1 MTREEIEALGTD
13 LLVADENG
21 DALQLASIAWQLYS
35 VAGTT
40 SAEVERLHDTLRCR
54 CTADCQHALV

>member
-21 DALQLASIAWQLYS
+21 DALRLAAIAWRLYS
-35 VAGTT
+35 LAGTT
-40 SAEVERLHDTLRCR
+40 AAEVERLHDTLRCHFA
-54 CTADCQHALV
+54 ADGRHALV